1 MENKMSLSFNHRR
14 LGISRRPLSLLGA
27 LGLILAS
34 GAAFAADYPFALS
47 GAEYEVAPRERIWD
61 GTVEA
66 VNEATVSAQ
75 TAGRVTS
82 ILVDVNDFVEAG
94 EVLIRLTDTEQRSAL
109 KSAQANLLGAEARAA
124 EAAADFARIEDMFKN
139 ETVSRARMDQAKA
152 NNESAKAS
160 AASARAGVTAARE
173 QLDYTVIRA
182 PYAGIVSRRLV
193 EAGESVGPGQP
204 LMTGLS
210 LQQLR
215 VNVDVP
221 QGMIDSVRQIGKA
234 VVHYGDID
242 IAAESITFFPVA
254 DAASNTFRV
263 RVNLPQTDVVL
274 YPGMFVK
281 VGFVVGETQRLLIP
295 VSALV
300 RRSELTA
307 VYVADGR
314 GGMGLRQVRLGHTYG
329 DRLEILAGLDE
340 GEQVAL
346 DPVQAG
352 IYLKH
357 SRGQGADHEQ

>member
-1 MENKMSLSFNHRR
+1 MSLSFNHRR

-34 GAAFAADYPFALS
+34 SAAFAADYPFALS

>member
-1 MENKMSLSFNHRR
+1 MSLSFNVRSPGKCGR
-14 LGISRRPLSLLGA
+14 GMGLVSA
-27 LGLILAS
+27 LGLMLAS
-34 GAAFAADYPFALS
+34 TVISAADYPFEL
-47 GAEYEVAPRERIWD
+47 AEAVWEVAPRERIWD

-75 TAGRVTS
+75 TGGRVTE

-94 EVLIRLTDTEQRSAL
+94 AVLLRLTDTEQRSAL
-109 KSAQANLLGAEARAA
+109 KSAEANLVEARARAA
-124 EAAADFARIEDMFKN
+124 EAAADFARIEGMFKN
-139 ETVSRARMDQAKA
+139 ETVSRARMDQANA
-152 NNESAKAS
+152 NNESAKARQD
-160 AASARAGVTAARE
+160 AARAGVSAARE
-173 QLDYTVIRA
+173 QLQYTVIRA

-193 EAGESVGPGQP
+193 DVGESVGPGQP

-234 VVHYGDID
+234 VVHYGEADITAD
-242 IAAESITFFPVA
+242 SITFFPVA
-254 DAASNTFRV
+254 DPGSNTFRV
-263 RVNLPQTDVVL
+263 RVNLPETEVVL

-281 VGFVVGETQRLLIP
+281 VGFVIGETRRLLIP
-295 VSALV
+295 ASALV

-307 VYVADGR
+307 VYVADGK
-314 GGMGLRQVRLGHTYG
+314 GEVGLRQVRLGHRYG

-340 GEQVAL
+340 AEQVAL

-357 SRGQGADHEQ
+357 SRAQGAGHEQ

>member
-1 MENKMSLSFNHRR
+1 MSLSVNDR
-14 LGISRRPLSLLGA
+14 LFGIVHHASGLMLSL
-27 LGLILAS
+27 GLVLAS
-34 GAAFAADYPFALS
+34 GVAFAADYPFALAA
-47 GAEYEVAPRERIWD
+47 AEYEVAPRERIWD
-61 GTVEA
+61 GKVEA

-75 TAGRVTS
+75 TAGRITS

-94 EVLIRLTDTEQRSAL
+94 AVLIRLTDTEQRSAL
-109 KSAQANLLGAEARAA
+109 KSAQASLREAEARAA
-124 EAAADFARIEDMFKN
+124 EAAADFARIEGMFKN

-152 NNESAKAS
+152 NNESAKARL
-160 AASARAGVTAARE
+160 ASARAGVSAARE
-173 QLDYTVIRA
+173 QLEYTVIRA

-193 EAGESVGPGQP
+193 EIGESVGPGQP

-221 QGMIDSVRQIGKA
+221 QGMIDTVRQIGKA
-234 VVHYGDID
+234 VVHYGDTD

-254 DAASNTFRV
+254 DAGSNTFRV

-281 VGFVVGETQRLLIP
+281 VGFIVGESQRLLIP

-314 GGMGLRQVRLGHTYG
+314 GGIALRQVRLGHTYG
-329 DRLEILAGLDE
+329 DQLEILAGLDA

-352 IYLKH
+352 IYLKQ
-357 SRGQGADHEQ
+357 SRVQGADHEQ